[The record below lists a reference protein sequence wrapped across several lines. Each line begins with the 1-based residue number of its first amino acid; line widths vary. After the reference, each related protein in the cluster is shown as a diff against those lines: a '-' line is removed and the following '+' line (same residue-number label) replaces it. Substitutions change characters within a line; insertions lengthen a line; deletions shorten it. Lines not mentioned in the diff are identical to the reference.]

1 MVPQH
6 RCCVAERTCT
16 TIVLD
21 LKSYDRAR
29 SPTVRSPRL
38 AFDFR
43 SLGLTVGQEAVF
55 SPGCDGKALGS
66 TGLVFAK
73 GNLYERIGSLM

>member
-1 MVPQH
+1 MIAP
-6 RCCVAERTCT
+6 
-16 TIVLD
+16 
-21 LKSYDRAR
+21 AR
-29 SPTVRSPRL
+29 EPCDPL

-66 TGLVFAK
+66 TGLGFAK